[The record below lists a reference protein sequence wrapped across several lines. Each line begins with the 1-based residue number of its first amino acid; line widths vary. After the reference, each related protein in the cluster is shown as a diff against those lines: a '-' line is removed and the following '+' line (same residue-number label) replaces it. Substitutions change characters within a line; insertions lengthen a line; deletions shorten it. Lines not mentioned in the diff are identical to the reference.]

1 MRLFNTNIDFIFKR
15 TKPIVTFRN
24 GIFSTKNNPMRRI
37 LARAEPVSDKIV
49 RPHMY
54 GLRLINYRAI

>member
-1 MRLFNTNIDFIFKR
+1 MAF
-15 TKPIVTFRN
+15 
-24 GIFSTKNNPMRRI
+24 FSTKNNPMRRT
-37 LARAEPVSDKIV
+37 LARAEPTSDKIV

>member
-1 MRLFNTNIDFIFKR
+1 MTFK
-15 TKPIVTFRN
+15 N

-37 LARAEPVSDKIV
+37 LAKAEPASDKIV
-49 RPHMY
+49 RHHMY

>member
-15 TKPIVTFRN
+15 TLLLRN
-24 GIFSTKNNPMRRI
+24 LLCHFKIAFFSIKNNMMRRI
-37 LARAEPVSDKIV
+37 LAIADPASDKIV

-54 GLRLINYRAI
+54 GLG